1 MDQNAKKTTSRSLLS
16 CGNEGALSEKLL
28 LKRKA
33 GKSLKTER
41 VPRSSMLERLQN
53 FLPQMAEA
61 NMKLTQQMEK
71 APPGHFDI
79 ENVDKAE
86 KVIEM
91 VSTILFLLETSEFK
105 HQFTSNN
112 NRSYHPTADFP
123 FHGGYLVCDELIHI
137 ELELWKVSEASVMR
151 VPSCASQIILKS

>member
-91 VSTILFLLETSEFK
+91 DVALLELNESDSYSEEDEETSDSEEDLDSEDGTREITEQNLK
-105 HQFTSNN
+105 LPGDLGRKQK
-112 NRSYHPTADFP
+112 
-123 FHGGYLVCDELIHI
+123 VVIQV
-137 ELELWKVSEASVMR
+137 LER
-151 VPSCASQIILKS
+151 QGD

>member
-1 MDQNAKKTTSRSLLS
+1 T
-16 CGNEGALSEKLL
+16 EKLL

-91 VSTILFLLETSEFK
+91 NYVYFLVPGVKGWSRNNVPQDTNSSQLKCFFHK
-105 HQFTSNN
+105 YHQLPHQQDTVGEVAQL
-112 NRSYHPTADFP
+112 Y
-123 FHGGYLVCDELIHI
+123 I
-137 ELELWKVSEASVMR
+137 
-151 VPSCASQIILKS
+151 

>member
-1 MDQNAKKTTSRSLLS
+1 MRGLPKMDQNAKKTTSRSLLS

-91 VSTILFLLETSEFK
+91 LTNKHLDEVLEGGGHVHVLVLQLDPSTPLLDLL
-105 HQFTSNN
+105 H
-112 NRSYHPTADFP
+112 
-123 FHGGYLVCDELIHI
+123 
-137 ELELWKVSEASVMR
+137 
-151 VPSCASQIILKS
+151 

>member
-1 MDQNAKKTTSRSLLS
+1 MDQNAKKTTSQSLLS

-28 LKRKA
+28 FKRQA
-33 GKSLKTER
+33 GKSLQTER

-61 NMKLTQQMEK
+61 NMKLMEQMEK
-71 APPGHFDI
+71 APLGHFDI

-91 VSTILFLLETSEFK
+91 DVALLELNESDSYSEETSDSEQNSDSEDGTREITEQNLK
-105 HQFTSNN
+105 LPGNLGKKQKV
-112 NRSYHPTADFP
+112 
-123 FHGGYLVCDELIHI
+123 GIQV
-137 ELELWKVSEASVMR
+137 LE
-151 VPSCASQIILKS
+151 PQGD

>member
-1 MDQNAKKTTSRSLLS
+1 MLTSRVRPVFTLADSMDALRAAL
-16 CGNEGALSEKLL
+16 ALSIVQALLACLFLQAELLEKLL

-91 VSTILFLLETSEFK
+91 VSTILFSISWWLF
-105 HQFTSNN
+105 
-112 NRSYHPTADFP
+112 
-123 FHGGYLVCDELIHI
+123 
-137 ELELWKVSEASVMR
+137 SVR
-151 VPSCASQIILKS
+151 